1 MKVQPK
7 TGYRQKD
14 QFELFNLGSCIL
26 MWKASRALRE
36 QPKLMVGLM
45 ICPNSNLT
53 ISRNQP
59 STEPCGASFDSPRI
73 ALHPHTLS
81 YRLVFSIFGINV
93 RFITIVLNFH
103 VCFRISACIL
113 PRRHL
118 GGVSRDFLTS
128 SRPPESNDGLSGIA
142 TNRGT

>member
-7 TGYRQKD
+7 TGYHQKE

-26 MWKASRALRE
+26 MWKASCALGG
-36 QPKLMVGLM
+36 QPKLLVRLL

-53 ISRNQP
+53 ISRNQS
-59 STEPCGASFDSPRI
+59 STEPCGAPLDSPGI

-81 YRLVFSIFGINV
+81 YRLVFSFFGINV
-93 RFITIVLNFH
+93 RFMTIVLNFH
-103 VCFRISACIL
+103 ACFRICACIL
-113 PRRHL
+113 ARRHL
-118 GGVSRDFLTS
+118 RGVRRDFLTS
-128 SRPPESNDGLSGIA
+128 SRLPESNDRLSGIA